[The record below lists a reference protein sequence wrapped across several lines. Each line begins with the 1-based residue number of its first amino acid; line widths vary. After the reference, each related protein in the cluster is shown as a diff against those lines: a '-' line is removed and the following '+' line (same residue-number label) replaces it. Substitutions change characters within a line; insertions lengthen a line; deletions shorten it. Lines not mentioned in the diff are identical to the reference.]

1 PYAFVRKMVR
11 TMGCFRNLISSGFVE
26 EAQVFGRVLIETRI
40 NFEYFLQLAAKDCNS
55 AIGRVFDTIMLDKLK
70 ALHATNFRIGNR
82 RVNRRRWAAIEAQIK
97 KVYGDQIFKQLK
109 QHGFSEMSL
118 EARAIK
124 TRNKPLYDLAYRLYS
139 RSVHATDIIEQLKGI
154 SSTKAYTQREDAQF
168 PAVLEAAVNCGI
180 AINRAANQW
189 LGDPLGL
196 SKIERK

>member
-1 PYAFVRKMVR
+1 MTLKRLIQSLDLSVSTRNYLLGVMKVKGKVIRHNLIPYAFVRKMVR
-11 TMGCFRNLISSGFVE
+11 TMGCFRNLISAGFVE
-26 EAQVFGRVLIETRI
+26 EAQVFGRVLIGTRI

-55 AIGRVFDTIMLDKLK
+55 AISRVFDTIMLDKLK

-82 RVNRRRWAAIEAQIK
+82 RVNRRRWAAIEAHIK

-139 RSVHATDIIEQLKGI
+139 RSVHATDISHRG
-154 SSTKAYTQREDAQF
+154 R
-168 PAVLEAAVNCGI
+168 N
-180 AINRAANQW
+180 
-189 LGDPLGL
+189 
-196 SKIERK
+196 